1 MTDIVFDAL
10 LKQEIITKLKNY
22 FDSELNRE
30 LGGFEAEF
38 LLDFFTKAV
47 GPYYYNQGL
56 TDGLKAIESKLEDLS
71 DIVCQLEQPIV

>member
-1 MTDIVFDAL
+1 MAQIVIDAIS
-10 LKQEIITKLKNY
+10 KQEIIIKLKHY
-22 FDSELNRE
+22 FETELSQE

-56 TDGLKAIESKLEDLS
+56 FDGLKAIESKLEEFS
-71 DIVCQLEQPIV
+71 DIVYQLEQPVQ